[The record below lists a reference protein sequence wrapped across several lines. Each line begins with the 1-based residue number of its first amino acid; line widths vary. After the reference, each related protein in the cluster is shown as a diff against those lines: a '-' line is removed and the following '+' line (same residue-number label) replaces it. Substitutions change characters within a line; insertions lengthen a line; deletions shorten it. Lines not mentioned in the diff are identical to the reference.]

1 MEKKKVYVAAT
12 AHLDTVWRWN
22 LTKTID
28 EFLPDTLEKNIHL
41 IEKYPHYRFNF
52 EGAFRYRL
60 AEEYYPLHFEYIKK
74 LINEGKWCVSGSE
87 YENGDVNI
95 PSPEAL
101 FRNILLG
108 NGYFKEKF
116 GKESSDIFL
125 PDCFGFGKQLPSIIK
140 HAGLKGFST
149 QKLSWGSAYGVP
161 FDTGIWKG
169 IDGSEVFACLDA
181 KSYRYKFEGDIRG
194 DLSVINKISRNAFE
208 GGLPQTMH
216 LYGTGDWG
224 GSPTE
229 ESVQAVVKKAW
240 QKMATRILKWFPH
253 PRTNFSTILKSYRKK
268 RKRSCPVGTANC

>member
-101 FRNILLG
+101 F
-108 NGYFKEKF
+108 
-116 GKESSDIFL
+116 
-125 PDCFGFGKQLPSIIK
+125 
-140 HAGLKGFST
+140 
-149 QKLSWGSAYGVP
+149 LSL
-161 FDTGIWKG
+161 IH
-169 IDGSEVFACLDA
+169 I
-181 KSYRYKFEGDIRG
+181 
-194 DLSVINKISRNAFE
+194 
-208 GGLPQTMH
+208 
-216 LYGTGDWG
+216 
-224 GSPTE
+224 
-229 ESVQAVVKKAW
+229 
-240 QKMATRILKWFPH
+240 
-253 PRTNFSTILKSYRKK
+253 
-268 RKRSCPVGTANC
+268 

>member
-22 LTKTID
+22 LAKTID

-41 IEKYPHYRFNF
+41 IEKYPHYRFN
-52 EGAFRYRL
+52 
-60 AEEYYPLHFEYIKK
+60 FEYIKK

-169 IDGSEVFACLDA
+169 IDGNEVFACLDA

-194 DLSVINKISRNAFE
+194 DL
-208 GGLPQTMH
+208 Q
-216 LYGTGDWG
+216 
-224 GSPTE
+224 
-229 ESVQAVVKKAW
+229 
-240 QKMATRILKWFPH
+240 ILS
-253 PRTNFSTILKSYRKK
+253 NNI
-268 RKRSCPVGTANC
+268 RS